1 MKAIFAAALVGAS
14 ALAIDLRSHQPAFM
28 FDDEGGYETNDL
40 IPDKKEDKADVK
52 DAKTADELDIEAGLD
67 ALEAEVDANLNSAET
82 DKDKDSEPA
91 TYGSTEETPAED
103 SAEETPAEDS
113 TEETPAED
121 SAEETTEETPAE
133 ETPAEETPAEE
144 TPAEETPA
152 EETPAEDSDDA
163 DSADGDSMDEDDGYP
178 ELSLPKG
185 NEDIT
190 KDVFDSIKSELN
202 EPGLLLDLGED
213 DYDLDFPEED
223 PAYDYYDT
231 LADMMDD
238 DELDPYDIEFYDPY
252 AQEEEEEEEETQPAE
267 EEPVEEE
274 EEEEDETPAIAT
286 PVEIDDQTVRFY
298 FDDLPEDPV
307 DHDLIVTVNFE
318 DNYVEFKKVPAKGE

>member
-40 IPDKKEDKADVK
+40 IPDKKEDKAD
-52 DAKTADELDIEAGLD
+52 AKTADELDIEAGLD

-82 DKDKDSEPA
+82 DKDKDKDSEPA
-91 TYGSTEETPAED
+91 TYGSTEETP
-103 SAEETPAEDS
+103 AEETPAEDS

-121 SAEETTEETPAE
+121 SAEEDSAEEDSTEETPAE
-133 ETPAEETPAEE
+133 ETPAEET
-144 TPAEETPA
+144 TA

-252 AQEEEEEEEETQPAE
+252 AQEEEEEEETQPAE